1 MTNKTTCR
9 SGHTLAALMMGA
21 RKTEKTVPKHLLAI
35 PHNHVSA
42 HLSQGADS

>member
-35 PHNHVSA
+35 PHNHVNA